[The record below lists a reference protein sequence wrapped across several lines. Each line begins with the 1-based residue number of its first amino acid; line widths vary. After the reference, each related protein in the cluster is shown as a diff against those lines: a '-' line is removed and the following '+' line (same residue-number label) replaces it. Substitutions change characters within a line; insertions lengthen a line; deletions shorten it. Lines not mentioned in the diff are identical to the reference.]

1 MDKLVPI
8 EWTDDYKEFDFS
20 LTPDCDDRIAT
31 QLILDDYNWMNYTF
45 ETVFPT
51 KTQGIL
57 NIKIEYVGS
66 SICTIKVEQIF
77 KEQNKKYIHR
87 IDFSVSLFQ
96 DFIKDYMLKHIK
108 NWDET
113 FAFNGGFEAVQFFNR
128 ILRDYETYYPIK
140 GFPLD

>member
-1 MDKLVPI
+1 MENLTPI
-8 EWTDDYKEFDFS
+8 EWTDDYKDFDFS

-31 QLILDDYNWMNYTF
+31 KLTLDDYNWMNYTL

-51 KTQGIL
+51 KSQGL
-57 NIKIEYVGS
+57 LKIKIEYKGS
-66 SICTIKVEQIF
+66 SVCTINIEQF
-77 KEQNKKYIHR
+77 FNGKKYLHK
-87 IDFSVSLFQ
+87 IDFNVKLFS

-128 ILRDYETYYPIK
+128 ILRDYDCYYPIK
-140 GFPLD
+140 QVV